1 MAGRYVVLAAKIAD
15 EDAVALYGVQ
25 TDLGMTAGLLGVAA
39 FLAVIADIG
48 GEGEHLAAVGIVKP
62 YGEFLEILLVG
73 IAQLHNGFKVELV
86 LKLGSRLDNNTT
98 GIFLQLVAAFL
109 DAALGGRAGPTLA
122 EPLALACGA
131 EVADRLLRVKSGN
144 VKRCSQCKTV
154 LKSLGYNF
162 FYVHLFTLRKEESAN
177 VGKCALAAVVGN
189 VVLGA
194 KIAYKD
200 AVAFKGRHSHVGETA
215 GSIGIGAFLAEGA
228 AACGERKDLH
238 IGIVLTKELGELNGS
253 LAMANA
259 KFLNALEVELILESD
274 GGLNDKTGGIFL
286 DLGCALADGAAGG
299 RTRPVLVIC
308 VALICCAHIA
318 DFVHGIHGAYI
329 QIGYKV
335 KAVFQC
341 FGCEF
346 FNIYAHD
353 VSSLYISWKLIFL
366 NIVIIL
372 LLLAFGNHKR
382 VHLYKQND
390 IAKSYNEQI

>member
-1 MAGRYVVLAAKIAD
+1 VAGRNIILAAEIAD
-15 EDAVALYGVQ
+15 EDAVAFYGVQ

-62 YGEFLEILLVG
+62 YGEFPEILLVG

-86 LKLGSRLDNNTT
+86 FKLCGGLNNDAT
-98 GIFLQLVAAFL
+98 GIFLQFIAAFL
-109 DAALGGRAGPTLA
+109 DTALSRRAGPTFA
-122 EPLALACGA
+122 EPAALACGA

-200 AVAFKGRHSHVGETA
+200 AVALKGRHSHVGETA
-215 GSIGIGAFLAEGA
+215 GSIGICTFLAEGA

-238 IGIVLTKELGELNGS
+238 IGIVLAKELGELNGS
-253 LAMANA
+253 LAVTNTQL
-259 KFLNALEVELILESD
+259 LNALEVKLVLESD
-274 GGLNDKTGGIFL
+274 GGLNDKTGGILL
-286 DLGCALADGAAGG
+286 DLGCALAYGAAGG

-353 VSSLYISWKLIFL
+353 VSSLYISWKIFL
-366 NIVIIL
+366 NIIIIL
-372 LLLAFGNHKR
+372 LLYAFGNHNR